1 MVALVYHGQAVSVVA
16 RMFETSGLLQ
26 LLLCYVDICTK
37 LMKILLL
44 QLFICGS
51 CVCYVDIY
59 TKLMKILWLQL
70 FICGSCETRKWLHIF
85 FLTRHV
91 SCVCGCVYELVG
103 LHC

>member
-26 LLLCYVDICTK
+26 LLLRYMDTC
-37 LMKILLL
+37 
-44 QLFICGS
+44 
-51 CVCYVDIY
+51 

-70 FICGSCETRKWLHIF
+70 FICGSCETRKWVHIV

-91 SCVCGCVYELVG
+91 CCVAECVYELVG